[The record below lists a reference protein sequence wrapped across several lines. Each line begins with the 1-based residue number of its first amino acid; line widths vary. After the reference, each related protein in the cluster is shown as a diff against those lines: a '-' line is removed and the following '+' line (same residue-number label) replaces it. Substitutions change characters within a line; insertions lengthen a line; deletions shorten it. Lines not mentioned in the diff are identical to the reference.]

1 MHFFREARASKVFL
15 AALLAAIV
23 GLGLFEGLATAQKKN
38 DSKRRRKAIQ
48 REMASPYKRWLRE
61 EVPHIITGDERK
73 TFTSL
78 STDEAREQFIEQFW
92 ERRNPSPGSPENEFR
107 EEYYRRIAY
116 ANERFSSGW
125 PGWKTDR
132 GRIYIMYGPPDER
145 EQHPMGGN
153 YQRPYEE
160 GGGHTVT
167 YPWEKWRYR
176 YIDGIGTNIEL
187 EFVDRTLT
195 GEYRLAISPAEKD
208 ALSNIPGA
216 GLYANEERGGLSRSN
231 RMPGLAA
238 GVMEPAGGYPS
249 RRLHQFER
257 LDLYSKIFKP
267 PSVKFRDL
275 QAVVSSRLTANLL
288 PFQVRTDHIKIT
300 SESILTPITI
310 QLANRDLQ
318 FEDKDGVM
326 QAVVSIYG
334 QLTTLGG
341 RVVEVFEDAVQLDV
355 PSSIFDQYVNKKSVY
370 QKALALRPGRYKL
383 SVVLKDEKS
392 ENMGSIEVVV
402 RVRRFEDEELAAS
415 SLILATKI
423 EPLPTSRVGSGPFVI
438 GSSKVR
444 PSVDSRF
451 FNQSEMGIYLVVYNL
466 GLAEKGGKPEA
477 QIQYKIL
484 QDGKTV
490 MSVSESVPEDYPNTR
505 SRLTIQKKLPLGQL
519 EPGRYSLQVEV
530 TDQIKSATLNPSA
543 SFEVY

>member
-1 MHFFREARASKVFL
+1 MHFLRKARAPKVFL

-23 GLGLFEGLATAQKKN
+23 GLGVFEGLATAQKKN
-38 DSKRRRKAIQ
+38 NSKRRRRAIQ
-48 REMASPYKRWLRE
+48 REMESPYKRWLRE
-61 EVPHIITGDERK
+61 EVPYIITGNERR

-78 STDEAREQFIEQFW
+78 STDEEREQFIEQFW

-116 ANERFSSGW
+116 SNERFASGW

-176 YIDGIGTNIEL
+176 YVDGIGTNIEL

-392 ENMGSIEVVV
+392 ENMGSMEVVV

-484 QDGKTV
+484 KDGKTV

>member
-78 STDEAREQFIEQFW
+78 STDEEREQFIEQFW

-275 QAVVSSRLTANLL
+275 QAVVSSRLTANFL

-392 ENMGSIEVVV
+392 ENMGSMEVVV

-484 QDGKTV
+484 KDGKTV

>member
-78 STDEAREQFIEQFW
+78 STDEEREQFIEQFW

-392 ENMGSIEVVV
+392 ENMGSMEVVV

-484 QDGKTV
+484 KDGKTV

>member
-1 MHFFREARASKVFL
+1 MHFLRKARAPKVFL

-23 GLGLFEGLATAQKKN
+23 GLGVFEGLATAQKKN
-38 DSKRRRKAIQ
+38 NSKRRRRAIQ
-48 REMASPYKRWLRE
+48 REMESPYKRWLRE

-78 STDEAREQFIEQFW
+78 STDEEREQFIEQFW

-116 ANERFSSGW
+116 ANERFQSGW

-145 EQHPMGGN
+145 ETHPTGGR
-153 YQRPYEE
+153 YDRPYEE
-160 GGGHTVT
+160 GGGSTTT
-167 YPWEKWRYR
+167 YPWERWRYR

-187 EFVDRTLT
+187 EFVDPTST

-208 ALSNIPGA
+208 ALTFVPG
-216 GLYANEERGGLSRSN
+216 GGLTQDEQMGLSSKAQR
-231 RMPGLAA
+231 RPGM
-238 GVMEPAGGYPS
+238 GIGSMEPAGGYRT
-249 RRLHQFER
+249 RRLSQFDR
-257 LDLYSKIFKP
+257 LDLYSRIFKP

-288 PFQVRTDHIKIT
+288 PFQVRTDYIKIT

-310 QLANRDLQ
+310 QMANRDLQ
-318 FEDKDGVM
+318 FEETDGVM

-341 RVVEVFEDAVQLDV
+341 RVAEVFEDAVQLDV
-355 PSSIFDQYVNKKSVY
+355 PVSIFDQYVHKKSVY
-370 QKALALRPGRYKL
+370 QKAIPLRPGRYKL
-383 SVVLKDEKS
+383 SIVLKDEKS
-392 ENMGSIEVVV
+392 ENMGSMEVVV
-402 RVRRFEDEELAAS
+402 PVRRFEDEELSAS

-423 EPLPTSRVGSGPFVI
+423 GPLPTSRMGSGPFVI
-438 GSSKVR
+438 GASKVR

-451 FNQSEMGIYLVVYNL
+451 ANQSEMGIYLVVYNL

-477 QIQYKIL
+477 EIEYKIL
-484 QDGKTV
+484 KDGKTV
-490 MSVSESVPEDYPNTR
+490 MSASERVPEDYPNTR
-505 SRLTIQKKLPLGQL
+505 SQLTIQKKLPLGQL

-530 TDQIKSATLNPSA
+530 TDQVKSATLNPSA

>member
-392 ENMGSIEVVV
+392 ENMGSMEVVV

-451 FNQSEMGIYLVVYNL
+451 VNQSEMGIYLVVYNL

-484 QDGKTV
+484 KDGKTV